1 MLRVKLEPQHLA
13 GSKRL
18 SRLHGP
24 FQVSASRG
32 AVGCGPDVSLCP
44 EERHQKFSDHWS
56 FTGPREPMRGQT
68 VLPKDVHIF
77 QPLEPV
83 KRSLRSK
90 RDVANA
96 VKSSIFFFKDFIE
109 CVTILLLFYV

>member
-83 KRSLRSK
+83 NRSLRSK
-90 RDVANA
+90 RDFANA

-109 CVTILLLFYV
+109 WVTRLLLFYV